1 LKSQSVADAVVNA
14 AVLGRVLGIS
24 RAKVSNLATDG
35 VLPRADRGLFNL
47 AAAVQAYIRHKRVLA
62 GTEDVATKSLIS
74 ERSRLA
80 RLKADRAERED
91 KMESRELIPAEE
103 VDAAWL
109 TVVNIAR
116 TRILLVPR
124 KIAPRVVTGTAV
136 EAERLMQREL
146 NAALAEIA
154 ATPV

>member
-1 LKSQSVADAVVNA
+1 VIVQDRHSPPESGTLAKAASGALDVV
-14 AVLGRVLGIS
+14 
-24 RAKVSNLATDG
+24 
-35 VLPRADRGLFNL
+35 P
-47 AAAVQAYIRHKRVLA
+47 YIH
-62 GTEDVATKSLIS
+62 
-74 ERSRLA
+74 
-80 RLKADRAERED
+80 
-91 KMESRELIPAEE
+91 
-103 VDAAWL
+103 
-109 TVVNIAR
+109 VVNIAR